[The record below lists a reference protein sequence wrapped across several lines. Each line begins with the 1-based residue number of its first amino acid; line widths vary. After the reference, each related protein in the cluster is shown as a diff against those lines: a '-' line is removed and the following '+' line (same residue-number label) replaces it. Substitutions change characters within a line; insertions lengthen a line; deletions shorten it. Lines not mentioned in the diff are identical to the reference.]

1 MKNIIP
7 QALLT
12 MPILSTGLQAQEKQP
27 TPNLVFIMADQYRGD
42 AIGCIGKEPVKTPHL
57 DKLASEGIN
66 FTNAISSYP
75 VSSPAR
81 GMLMTGMYPIGSK
94 VTGNCN
100 SETAPYGV
108 ELSQNARCWSDV
120 LKDQGYN
127 MGYIGKWH
135 LDAPYKPYVDT
146 YNNRGKVAWNEW
158 CPPERRHGFDHWI
171 AYGTYDYHLKPMYWN
186 TTAPRDSFY
195 YVNQWG
201 PEYEAS
207 KAIEYI
213 NKQKDQKQPF
223 ALVVSMN
230 PPHTGYELVPDRYKE
245 IYKDLDV
252 EALCKGRPDIP
263 AKGTEM
269 GDYFRNNIRNYYA
282 CITGVDENV
291 GRIIEALKQNNLF
304 DNTIVVFTSDHGICM
319 GAHENAGK
327 DIFYEESM
335 RIPMILS
342 WPDQIKPR
350 KSDPLMIAFADL
362 YPTLLSMM
370 GFSKEI
376 PETVQTFDLSNEVL
390 TGKNKKDL
398 VQPYYFVKFD
408 NHATGYRGLRT
419 DRYTYAVHATDG
431 KIDNVILFDR
441 ASEPYR
447 GEVPGEKVE
456 VKTYEALSIPNSD
469 FNAGYDVTY
478 PKSENPLY
486 TFKGDWIGT
495 RNPLTCHTD
504 GANAFYV
511 SKSSTLPVVDGERN
525 VAHMMTL
532 GWGAGNTCSFGNKDY
547 WLGNSVINH
556 ISAGIVCV
564 GDYEA
569 AGDVVN
575 GKAAY
580 IRPTSMS
587 FVYKAAPYKDDEY
600 LIEAYLENITGE
612 VETIIGKAYLKS
624 GTAYS
629 SYQTQTLNF
638 EYNNEYR
645 NLPISHVKIIFKA
658 GTKEDRDHLEDK
670 FRDAKGPYGDAYII
684 GSQFWL
690 DSFTLHYDK

>member
-1 MKNIIP
+1 
-7 QALLT
+7 
-12 MPILSTGLQAQEKQP
+12 
-27 TPNLVFIMADQYRGD
+27 
-42 AIGCIGKEPVKTPHL
+42 
-57 DKLASEGIN
+57 
-66 FTNAISSYP
+66 
-75 VSSPAR
+75 
-81 GMLMTGMYPIGSK
+81 
-94 VTGNCN
+94 
-100 SETAPYGV
+100 
-108 ELSQNARCWSDV
+108 
-120 LKDQGYN
+120 
-127 MGYIGKWH
+127 
-135 LDAPYKPYVDT
+135 
-146 YNNRGKVAWNEW
+146 
-158 CPPERRHGFDHWI
+158 
-171 AYGTYDYHLKPMYWN
+171 MYWN

-213 NKQKDQKQPF
+213 NGQKDQKQPF

-441 ASEPYR
+441 TNDPHEMNNIASQQLKLTHTFNR
-447 GEVPGEKVE
+447 QLKTWLEK
-456 VKTYEALSIPNSD
+456 TNDPLPN
-469 FNAGYDVTY
+469 
-478 PKSENPLY
+478 
-486 TFKGDWIGT
+486 I
-495 RNPLTCHTD
+495 
-504 GANAFYV
+504 
-511 SKSSTLPVVDGERN
+511 
-525 VAHMMTL
+525 
-532 GWGAGNTCSFGNKDY
+532 
-547 WLGNSVINH
+547 
-556 ISAGIVCV
+556 
-564 GDYEA
+564 
-569 AGDVVN
+569 
-575 GKAAY
+575 
-580 IRPTSMS
+580 
-587 FVYKAAPYKDDEY
+587 
-600 LIEAYLENITGE
+600 
-612 VETIIGKAYLKS
+612 
-624 GTAYS
+624 
-629 SYQTQTLNF
+629 
-638 EYNNEYR
+638 
-645 NLPISHVKIIFKA
+645 
-658 GTKEDRDHLEDK
+658 
-670 FRDAKGPYGDAYII
+670 
-684 GSQFWL
+684 
-690 DSFTLHYDK
+690 